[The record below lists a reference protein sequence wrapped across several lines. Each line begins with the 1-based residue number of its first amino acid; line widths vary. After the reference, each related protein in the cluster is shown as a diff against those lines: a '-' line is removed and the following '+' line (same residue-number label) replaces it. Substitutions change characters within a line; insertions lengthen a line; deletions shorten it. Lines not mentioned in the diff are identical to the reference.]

1 MIPTPNAK
9 SRGLLAAAILLLA
22 SWLLIGIPIA
32 LSSPGSINQDTYHY
46 LSIANYYL
54 QTPSWHI
61 RGAYTVGPVI
71 PALLA
76 LVKWAVLQV
85 CTWTPDVDVGI
96 VKLASLG
103 CYITITV
110 AAVKYHERKGITALA
125 SAFVIGVLL
134 FTLPPEPD
142 ALSLN
147 GELVCAAWLALIF
160 VIASKP
166 KPQLY
171 DDPLIVLLALL
182 VFYTK
187 LQAVLMLA
195 ATFCTCFTGRRRW
208 RLILL
213 SAAVFCAVDLVLLY
227 QGTGWLA
234 ELTGLGSY
242 VQHGHGGAEYP
253 IGTLR
258 WFYAS
263 ISSPL
268 SHISWVLRATFY
280 FFPIAVSAIIA
291 ALAMRPD
298 RESANLML
306 WVLVYLASVVIP
318 GRAFDHYLLCF
329 IPVAFLFS
337 HLSLERLGMS
347 APKAKIAL
355 AVMLGLVAI
364 RFCSTIPDA
373 RSFRREQ
380 LVGIIPR
387 QLISAEATAV
397 RDQHLIQPGD
407 SLYVH
412 GWDFRYYSY
421 FNKASNGPVLGF
433 VQWGLQDS
441 QEYIRDVI
449 QAKPTFILDVV
460 QHSGLVRDPA
470 LALEAKAAWSKSIK
484 VAYQQVFNRNGLV
497 IYRRRDPVGDRAP
510 ELHPEPGA
518 THPSSGGQ
526 P

>member
-1 MIPTPNAK
+1 MSLTPNAT
-9 SRGLLAAAILLLA
+9 SRALPAAAILLLA

-32 LSSPGSINQDTYHY
+32 VSSPGSINQDTYHY

-76 LVKWAVLQV
+76 LVKWAVVRV
-85 CTWTPDVDVGI
+85 CTWTPDVDVAI
-96 VKLASLG
+96 IKLASLA
-103 CYITITV
+103 CYVTITA

-134 FTLPPEPD
+134 FTLPAEPD

-166 KPQLY
+166 KPQLH
-171 DDPLIVLLALL
+171 DDSLIVLLALL

-208 RLILL
+208 RLILV
-213 SAAVFCAVDLVLLY
+213 SAAVLCAVDLVLLY
-227 QGTGWLA
+227 HGTGWLA

-242 VQHGHGGAEYP
+242 VQHGHAGAVYP

-263 ISSPL
+263 ISGPL
-268 SHISWVLRATFY
+268 SRVSWMLRATLY
-280 FFPIAVSAIIA
+280 FFPIAVCAIIA
-291 ALAMRPD
+291 GFAIRPHP
-298 RESANLML
+298 ESANLML
-306 WVLVYLASVVIP
+306 WVLVYVASVLIP
-318 GRAFDHYLLCF
+318 GRPFDHYLLCF
-329 IPVAFLFS
+329 IPVAFLFL
-337 HLSLERLGMS
+337 HLSFERWVMS
-347 APKAKIAL
+347 APKANTAL
-355 AVMLGLVAI
+355 AVMVGLVAI

-373 RSFRREQ
+373 RSFGREQ
-380 LVGIIPR
+380 LLGVMPR
-387 QLISAEATAV
+387 QVISAEATAV
-397 RDQHLIQPGD
+397 REQYLIQPGD

-421 FNKASNGPVLGF
+421 FNRASNGPVLGF
-433 VQWGLQDS
+433 VQWGLQERQD
-441 QEYIRDVI
+441 YIREVLH
-449 QAKPTFILDVV
+449 AKPTFILDVV

-470 LALEAKAAWSKSIK
+470 LALQNNAAWRKVIE
-484 VAYQQVFNRNGLV
+484 VAYEPVFNRNGLV
-497 IYRRRDPVGDRAP
+497 IYRRRGAVRDRAP
-510 ELHPEPGA
+510 VLHPESAA
-518 THPSSGGQ
+518 TDPASNGQ